1 MGSGGILFGKCLL
14 NASSAVTIASIV
26 GARPQFVKA
35 AMVSRALRCAGF
47 TETLVHT
54 GQHYDNNMSKVFFE
68 ELQIPKPDYNLGI
81 GSGHHGSQTGRM
93 LEALEKVLQR
103 EKPNWALVY
112 GDTNSTLAGA
122 LAAAKLHIP
131 VAHVEAGLRS
141 FNRRMPEEINRI
153 ITDQLSTLL
162 FAPTETAV
170 RNLQREGIMDGLHNV
185 GDVMYD
191 AVLAHRELATNQSR
205 ILGSLNLRPR
215 NYALATVHRAE
226 NTEDLQRLLEIFEA
240 LRILSQEL
248 PIVLP
253 LHPRTRQ
260 ALKSIPIVTNA
271 QLILIEPV
279 SYLDTLLLQSQAR
292 FILTDSGG
300 VQKEAFFFRVP
311 CITLRDETE
320 WVETVDTGWNVV
332 AGTRRES
339 IVQAARRAKAGRFD
353 AYPFGDGNAAQ
364 NIAKVIGQSASC
376 PYQHPTFSRQR
387 FR

>member
-1 MGSGGILFGKCLL
+1 VK
-14 NASSAVTIASIV
+14 IASIV

-35 AMVSRALRCAGF
+35 AMVSRALRSVGI

-54 GQHYDNNMSKVFFE
+54 GQHYDDNMSKVFFE
-68 ELQIPKPDYNLGI
+68 ELRIPKPDYNLGI
-81 GSGHHGSQTGRM
+81 GSGDHGSQTGRM

-103 EKPNWALVY
+103 EKPDWALVY
-112 GDTNSTLAGA
+112 GDTNSTLAGT

-153 ITDQLSTLL
+153 VSDQPSTLL
-162 FAPTETAV
+162 FAPTDTGV
-170 RNLQREGIMDGLHNV
+170 RNLQREGITDGIHNV

-191 AVLAHRELATNQSR
+191 AVLTHRELATMQSR
-205 ILGSLNLRPR
+205 ILGDLNLHPKD
-215 NYALATVHRAE
+215 YALATVHRAE
-226 NTEDLQRLLEIFEA
+226 NTEDLPRLLEIFEA
-240 LRILSQEL
+240 LRILSREL

-260 ALKSIPIVTNA
+260 ALKSIPIMINA

-279 SYLDTLLLQSQAR
+279 SYLDFLLLESQAR

-320 WVETVDTGWNVV
+320 WVETVDAGWNVV
-332 AGTRRES
+332 AGSRRES
-339 IVQAARRAKAGRFD
+339 IVQAARSPKAGRCD
-353 AYPFGDGNAAQ
+353 TYPFGDGNAAQ
-364 NIAKVIGQSASC
+364 HIAGVISQLGK
-376 PYQHPTFSRQR
+376 
-387 FR
+387 

>member
-1 MGSGGILFGKCLL
+1 VK
-14 NASSAVTIASIV
+14 IASIV

-35 AMVSRALRCAGF
+35 AMVSRALRSAGV

-54 GQHYDNNMSKVFFE
+54 GQHYDDNMSKVFFE
-68 ELQIPKPDYNLGI
+68 ELRIPKPDYNLGI
-81 GSGHHGSQTGRM
+81 GSGDHGSQTGRM
-93 LEALEKVLQR
+93 LEALEKVLQQVQ
-103 EKPNWALVY
+103 PDWTLVY

-153 ITDQLSTLL
+153 LTDQLSTLL

-170 RNLQREGIMDGLHNV
+170 RNLQREGITDGVHNV

-191 AVLAHRELATNQSR
+191 AVLTHRELATVQSR
-205 ILGSLNLRPR
+205 TLGGFNLHPKD
-215 NYALATVHRAE
+215 YALATVHRAE

-240 LRILSQEL
+240 LQILSREI
-248 PIVLP
+248 PIIVP

-260 ALKSIPIVTNA
+260 ALKGISPLVNT
-271 QLILIEPV
+271 QLRLIEPV
-279 SYLDTLLLQSQAR
+279 SYLDILVLESQAR

-320 WVETVDTGWNVV
+320 WVETVDAGWNVV
-332 AGTRRES
+332 AGARREN
-339 IVQAARRAKAGRFD
+339 IVQAARSVKAGRYD

-364 NIAKVIGQSASC
+364 NIARVIVQLAE
-376 PYQHPTFSRQR
+376 
-387 FR
+387 